1 MIQTKQSKEPLER
14 RRTDTKFSRSD
25 FKWMIEVILQRR
37 LAQEDFPRRNYA
49 AIDYLQPSV
58 DLLVD
63 LFVPIT
69 ACHFSFGLLKIQ
81 RIGCSLI
88 MGRLNTFVFL
98 AFLENFII
106 F

>member
-1 MIQTKQSKEPLER
+1 
-14 RRTDTKFSRSD
+14 
-25 FKWMIEVILQRR
+25 MIEIILQRR
-37 LAQEDFPRRNYA
+37 LAQEDFTRRNYA

-63 LFVPIT
+63 LFVSIT
-69 ACHFSFGLLKIQ
+69 ACHFSFGLLRIQ